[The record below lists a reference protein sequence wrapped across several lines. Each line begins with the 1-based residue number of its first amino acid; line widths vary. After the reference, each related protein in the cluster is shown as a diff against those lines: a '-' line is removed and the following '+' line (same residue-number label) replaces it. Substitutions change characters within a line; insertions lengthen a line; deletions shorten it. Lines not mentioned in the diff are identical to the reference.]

1 MKMNLTENKK
11 KIIVLCSMVMLLV
24 VAGTLNIV
32 LNMSLI
38 EGGQS
43 TPPVGGEISTFY
55 TELSAD
61 RELRKNEQL
70 VLLDSIING
79 DNSTESAIIEAEDLK
94 LTICANIQTEMVI
107 ESVIKAQGY
116 ENVAVVIG
124 NDNINVFVDQPELSP
139 EQLAGIFNVVSEHTN
154 YDINQVSVS
163 PTVVETSE

>member
-1 MKMNLTENKK
+1 MKMKLTENKK
-11 KIIVLCSMVMLLV
+11 KLIVLCSMVMLLV

-38 EGGQS
+38 DGGGD
-43 TPPVGGEISTFY
+43 TPPVGGEVATFY
-55 TELSAD
+55 TELSAN

-79 DNSTESAIIEAEDLK
+79 ENSTEAAIVEAEEKK
-94 LTICANIQTEMVI
+94 LAICANIQTEMVI

-116 ENVAVVIG
+116 DNVAVVIG
-124 NDNINVFVDQPELSP
+124 NDNINIFVDQPTLSQ
-139 EQLAGIFNVVSEHTN
+139 EQLAGIFNVVKEHTS

-163 PTVVETSE
+163 PTVVETVE